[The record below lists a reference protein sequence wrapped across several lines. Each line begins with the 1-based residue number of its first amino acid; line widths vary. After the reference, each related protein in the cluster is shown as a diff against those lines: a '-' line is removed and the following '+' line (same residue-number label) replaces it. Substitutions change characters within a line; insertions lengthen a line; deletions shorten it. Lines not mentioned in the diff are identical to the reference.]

1 MGIEPTRAALPGLE
15 NKRFGAMTDPKCD
28 WRVNFRDMWGHVGI
42 REPTVVT
49 ADVLRGIA
57 GHRTVYTSVRQLS
70 TALRPSA
77 FASQD
82 PWPST
87 APKFLRRQ
95 PERDRCT
102 RLASAC
108 KGLPRPRAVCLSMR
122 RVAGY
127 SQHLRNR
134 QAKSLRCS
142 TGEYGGEDVA
152 LISRDALC
160 GYRADE
166 RDQRSTTLIEFRPVA
181 RRPRVQTDRVFARIA
196 ITGRVPRSRSH

>member
-87 APKFLRRQ
+87 APKS
-95 PERDRCT
+95 PAATGERSMYAPCERVQ
-102 RLASAC
+102 
-108 KGLPRPRAVCLSMR
+108 RPPSSTR
-122 RVAGY
+122 RVPINEKG
-127 SQHLRNR
+127 R
-134 QAKSLRCS
+134 
-142 TGEYGGEDVA
+142 
-152 LISRDALC
+152 
-160 GYRADE
+160 
-166 RDQRSTTLIEFRPVA
+166 RS
-181 RRPRVQTDRVFARIA
+181 
-196 ITGRVPRSRSH
+196 